1 MTATVTGFC
10 IMQGY
15 LSSLDTLLPS
25 AWTSSNP
32 QLVGLWC
39 QRVCK
44 CTLQACHA
52 RYCRLKVHSITAVVL
67 FFLLF
72 VSLTYILSIRAETN
86 HDVQAYKRCL
96 VLLRVDLV
104 VSQARPRSRTLRRDL
119 PQMATPGATR
129 LRI

>member
-1 MTATVTGFC
+1 MTASVTGFG

-39 QRVCK
+39 QCVCK
-44 CTLQACHA
+44 YPTSLPCMVLPTEGSFIA
-52 RYCRLKVHSITAVVL
+52 AVVL

-72 VSLTYILSIRAETN
+72 VSFMYELCIRAEADR
-86 HDVQAYKRCL
+86 DVQAYKRCVVL
-96 VLLRVDLV
+96 VRVDLV
-104 VSQARPRSRTLRRDL
+104 GSQARP
-119 PQMATPGATR
+119 
-129 LRI
+129 